1 MYNITDDQVDFILD
15 DIEKRG
21 VITEDVRYNI
31 LDHVCCI
38 IENEM
43 KSESNFKEFYRNTIA
58 QFYIKELGEIE
69 EETQVLLTFKH
80 YYAMKRTLKI
90 SGITSITLIL
100 LGVTFK
106 AMHWPGASVMAVLG
120 LGFFSLV
127 FIPLNIAMKFANDKE
142 KSNRLIMTIGMLT
155 ASAATMGVLCKI
167 MHWPFA
173 NILMMSSLL
182 VFMILFIPIYF
193 VVNYKNPETKFNTII
208 NTTFM
213 VGAAG
218 MLFALVN
225 LGHSNRTPENDS
237 KQEIHQTIDTLE
249 SDSKKEA
256 MIGATGLLFA
266 LVDVENSNSS
276 EKLNLSRRQ
285 NKMS

>member
-21 VITEDVRYNI
+21 VTTEDVRYNI

-43 KSESNFKEFYRNTIA
+43 KGESNFNEFYRNTIA

-69 EETQVLLTFKH
+69 EETQVLLTFKNYH
-80 YYAMKRTLKI
+80 AMKRTLKI
-90 SGITSITLIL
+90 SGITSIILIL
-100 LGVTFK
+100 LGSTFK
-106 AMHWPGASVMAVLG
+106 IMHWPGASVMAVLG

-155 ASAATMGVLCKI
+155 ASVATMGVLCKI

-225 LGHSNRTPENDS
+225 LGHSSKTHENSS
-237 KQEIHQTIDTLE
+237 KQEIHKTM
-249 SDSKKEA
+249 EA
-256 MIGATGLLFA
+256 PAAETEHET
-266 LVDVENSNSS
+266 VN
-276 EKLNLSRRQ
+276 
-285 NKMS
+285 

>member
-21 VITEDVRYNI
+21 VTTEDVRYNI

-43 KSESNFKEFYRNTIA
+43 NGESNFKEFYRNTIA

-106 AMHWPGASVMAVLG
+106 TMHWPGASVMAVLG
-120 LGFFSLV
+120 LGFFSLI

-142 KSNRLIMTIGMLT
+142 KSNRLIMTVGMLA

-167 MHWPFA
+167 MHWQLA

-182 VFMILFIPIYF
+182 VFMFLFIPIYF

-225 LGHSNRTPENDS
+225 LGGSSKKHENS
-237 KQEIHQTIDTLE
+237 PKQEIHQTIDAQD
-249 SDSKKEA
+249 SVSKKEA
-256 MIGATGLLFA
+256 MIGATALLFS
-266 LVDVENSNSS
+266 LVDT
-276 EKLNLSRRQ
+276 EKFASPVNTLQ
-285 NKMS
+285 NEKKIKTT

>member
-1 MYNITDDQVDFILD
+1 MHNVTDEQVDFILD
-15 DIEKRG
+15 DLEKRG

-43 KSESNFKEFYRNTIA
+43 SNESDFNEFYEHTIA
-58 QFYIKELGEIE
+58 QFYRKELGEIE

-80 YYAMKRTLKI
+80 YYAMKRILKI

-100 LGVTFK
+100 LAVTFK
-106 AMHWPGASVMAVLG
+106 AMHWPGTSIMAVMG

-127 FIPLNIAMKFANDKE
+127 FIPLNIAMKFANDTE
-142 KSNRLIMTIGMLT
+142 KSNRLIMTVGMLA

-193 VVNYKNPETKFNTII
+193 IVNYKNPETKFNTII

-218 MLFALVN
+218 MLFALVD
-225 LGHSNRTPENDS
+225 LGYGNKAPEIDH
-237 KQEIHQTIDTLE
+237 KHEVHKTIEASDTITE
-249 SDSKKEA
+249 
-256 MIGATGLLFA
+256 F
-266 LVDVENSNSS
+266 
-276 EKLNLSRRQ
+276 
-285 NKMS
+285 